1 VEPSAD
7 EIRQQ
12 LDRIAA
18 SPMFANADRMTAFL
32 RFVVDRALAGQADQ
46 LKEYVV
52 GVAVFGR
59 SDDYDPRLDSI
70 VRVEARRL
78 RTKLDEYYASEGR
91 NDAVIVRI
99 PRGSYV
105 PVFERRD
112 TAAADTTV
120 PSSTVETSRPKS
132 SWRPAAIA
140 LVLVLLAVLPLGFLL
155 WRADFGSSVGSATPI
170 VTIGV
175 LPFSEYSTDPAD
187 DLLAAQLTDGVTSAL
202 ARNRS
207 LGVAS
212 HTSAQ
217 QFAGARRPLPEI
229 AQALKV
235 EMILEGSVTRTA
247 DRLRI
252 EGRLVDVA
260 LNRKVWVEEF
270 VGSVAQLEDL
280 ERRMAIAVGQ
290 AAERARRR

>member
-78 RTKLDEYYASEGR
+78 RTKLDEYYASDGR

-112 TAAADTTV
+112 SAAADTPV
-120 PSSTVETSRPKS
+120 PSSVETSQPKS

-140 LVLVLLAVLPLGFLL
+140 LVLVLLAALPLGFLA
-155 WRADFGSSVGSATPI
+155 WRAGFGSSVGSATPI

-187 DLLAAQLTDGVTSAL
+187 ELLAAQLTDGVTSAL

-235 EMILEGSVTRTA
+235 EMIFEGSLTRTG
-247 DRLRI
+247 DQLRI

-270 VGSVAQLEDL
+270 VGSPDQIEDL
-280 ERRMAIAVGQ
+280 ERRIANAVGQ